1 MTKNCCLECVD
12 FVHSNDFA
20 ILDIKVAKKS

>member
-1 MTKNCCLECVD
+1 MTKNRCLECMG
-12 FVHSNDFA
+12 FVQLNDFA

>member
-1 MTKNCCLECVD
+1 MTKNRVWECMD
-12 FVHSNDFA
+12 FVYLNDFA